1 MNVKNTNI
9 FQLQDTGVNIATEL
23 ALESSSNKLLNT
35 LYPPDEVYYRINQQP
50 EDLLNNVKHNND
62 RLSNESISSP
72 FSENPISKTIEEMQR
87 VLNARGD
94 CFPETTEP
102 SPEEILNIYSENL
115 GISVSCN
122 GSPRAG
128 DTIQHQYQT
137 TIDDLKS
144 NKSKRDKNNLKQPK
158 SKCYTTKQD
167 SKKGKIPKSDMATSK
182 ENKLRELINVY
193 GGSEKIRKP
202 YSDLTLCS
210 KSEEKRNISPNTPK
224 PTNNSSN
231 KVSSIPSRKSRRK
244 KQKHINKNDN
254 YLNDLVLEKSSRL
267 SSKRKTNPK
276 ANLNNLKKGNL
287 KRKLKLNT
295 TKVDFEP
302 KLSRNF
308 PISSK
313 ENKHCA
319 NKVNNSIS
327 NKQLQLKNKAP
338 NQMNKKVH
346 SYPQDSKRNTLSNNI
361 NKIGL
366 NVTSRNAL
374 NIEPE
379 IGMKHHDLD
388 ILQNHSNQY
397 NKCKLGSSEKVIDF
411 LSKKAST
418 EANLNKHTLFAESS
432 PVDRNDSFTFDIQ
445 DSQNDHLKHDSF
457 NEGFASKPT
466 QLHYALP
473 TQSSR
478 SKEVDRFLNGHYQHL
493 PFVIGQSTNKSHNLW
508 VNIQEALS
516 LIKQKLQQPT
526 ETPNT
531 TLNDCVECERP
542 PSVLS
547 KLTTKT
553 TVRKTQQCPAVRS
566 DSLYDIP
573 EGTLEIE
580 ETGVSSWEDHPECI
594 KANVDP
600 NYVRSRCSCLAQ
612 PVMNYK
618 NVLRQIF
625 GGNSEGASGSNMTIN
640 GVKGDV
646 FNDQGGD
653 SYIIELKKALI
664 GFTQDFEE
672 MNK

>member
-1 MNVKNTNI
+1 MNVENTNI
-9 FQLQDTGVNIATEL
+9 FQLQDTGVNIPTEL
-23 ALESSSNKLLNT
+23 ALESSSSKLLDT
-35 LYPPDEVYYRINQQP
+35 LYPSDEVYYRINQQP
-50 EDLLNNVKHNND
+50 EILLNNVKHNND

-87 VLNARGD
+87 VLNAKGD

-115 GISVSCN
+115 GISISCN
-122 GSPRAG
+122 GSPRGG
-128 DTIQHQYQT
+128 DTIHQT

-144 NKSKRDKNNLKQPK
+144 NKNRRDKNNLKQPK

-167 SKKGKIPKSDMATSK
+167 RKKGKIPKSDLPTSK

-210 KSEEKRNISPNTPK
+210 NSDEKRNISPITTK
-224 PTNNSSN
+224 PPNNGSS

-244 KQKHINKNDN
+244 KQKNMNKNEN
-254 YLNDLVLEKSSRL
+254 YLNDVVLEKSSRL

-276 ANLNNLKKGNL
+276 ANVSNLKKGNL
-287 KRKLKLNT
+287 KKKLQLNIV
-295 TKVDFEP
+295 KCDVEP

-319 NKVNNSIS
+319 NNSIS
-327 NKQLQLKNKAP
+327 NKQLQLKNKNS

-346 SYPQDSKRNTLSNNI
+346 SYPQDSKRNILPNNV
-361 NKIGL
+361 NNIGL
-366 NVTSRNAL
+366 NVTSHNQL
-374 NIEPE
+374 NIESE
-379 IGMKHHDLD
+379 IGMNSNDLD

-397 NKCKLGSSEKVIDF
+397 NKCKLSSSEKVIDF
-411 LSKKAST
+411 LSKKGST
-418 EANLNKHTLFAESS
+418 EANLNKHILFAESS
-432 PVDRNDSFTFDIQ
+432 TGDRNDYTFEIQ
-445 DSQNDHLKHDSF
+445 DSHNDHLKHDTY
-457 NEGFASKPT
+457 NEGFVSKST

-493 PFVIGQSTNKSHNLW
+493 PFVIGQSTSKSHNLW

-526 ETPNT
+526 ENQNT
-531 TLNDCVECERP
+531 TLNECVECERP

-553 TVRKTQQCPAVRS
+553 IRKPHQCPAVRS

-625 GGNSEGASGSNMTIN
+625 GGNSAGASDSSMTIN

-646 FNDQGGD
+646 LYDQGGD
-653 SYIIELKKALI
+653 SYITELKKALI

>member
-1 MNVKNTNI
+1 MNVENTNI
-9 FQLQDTGVNIATEL
+9 FQLQDTGVNIPTEH
-23 ALESSSNKLLNT
+23 ALESSSSKLLDT
-35 LYPPDEVYYRINQQP
+35 FYRSDEVYYRINQQP
-50 EDLLNNVKHNND
+50 EILPNNVKHNND

-87 VLNARGD
+87 VLNAKGD

-115 GISVSCN
+115 GISISCN
-122 GSPRAG
+122 GSPRGG
-128 DTIQHQYQT
+128 DTIHQT

-144 NKSKRDKNNLKQPK
+144 NKNRRDKNNLKQPK

-167 SKKGKIPKSDMATSK
+167 SKKGKIPKSDLPTSK

-210 KSEEKRNISPNTPK
+210 KLDEKRNISPNTTK
-224 PTNNSSN
+224 PPNNGSS

-244 KQKHINKNDN
+244 KQKNMNKNEN
-254 YLNDLVLEKSSRL
+254 YLNDVILEKSSRL

-276 ANLNNLKKGNL
+276 ANISNLKKGNL
-287 KRKLKLNT
+287 KKKLQLNIV
-295 TKVDFEP
+295 KGDVEP

-319 NKVNNSIS
+319 NNSIS
-327 NKQLQLKNKAP
+327 NKQLQLKNKSS

-346 SYPQDSKRNTLSNNI
+346 SYPQDSKRNILPNNV
-361 NKIGL
+361 NNIGL
-366 NVTSRNAL
+366 NVTSHNQL

-379 IGMKHHDLD
+379 IGMNSNDLD
-388 ILQNHSNQY
+388 ILQNHS

-411 LSKKAST
+411 LSKKGST
-418 EANLNKHTLFAESS
+418 EANLNKHILFAESS
-432 PVDRNDSFTFDIQ
+432 PGDRNDYTFDIQ
-445 DSQNDHLKHDSF
+445 DSQNDHLKHDTY
-457 NEGFASKPT
+457 NEGFVGKST

-493 PFVIGQSTNKSHNLW
+493 PFVIGQSTSKSHNLW

-526 ETPNT
+526 ETQNT

-553 TVRKTQQCPAVRS
+553 IRKPHQCPAVRS

-580 ETGVSSWEDHPECI
+580 ETGVGSWEDHPECI
-594 KANVDP
+594 KANLDP

-625 GGNSEGASGSNMTIN
+625 GGNSAGASDSTMTIN

-646 FNDQGGD
+646 LYDQGGD
-653 SYIIELKKALI
+653 SYITELKKALI

>member
-1 MNVKNTNI
+1 MNVNENTNT
-9 FQLQDTGVNIATEL
+9 FQLQDTGVNVPTEL
-23 ALESSSNKLLNT
+23 ALESSSNKLLKNT
-35 LYPPDEVYYRINQQP
+35 LYPSDEVYYSINQQP
-50 EDLLNNVKHNND
+50 EVLLNNFKHNND
-62 RLSNESISSP
+62 ILSNEPISSP

-115 GISVSCN
+115 GICISCN
-122 GSPRAG
+122 GTPRGG
-128 DTIQHQYQT
+128 DTIQHQT

-144 NKSKRDKNNLKQPK
+144 NKNRRDKNNSKQPK

-167 SKKGKIPKSDMATSK
+167 NKRGKITKSDMPTSK

-202 YSDLTLCS
+202 HSELTLCS
-210 KSEEKRNISPNTPK
+210 KSEENRNISPNTPK
-224 PTNNSSN
+224 PPNNGSS

-244 KQKHINKNDN
+244 KQKHTNKNDN
-254 YLNDLVLEKSSRL
+254 YLNDVILDKSSRL

-276 ANLNNLKKGNL
+276 ANVSNLKKGNL
-287 KRKLKLNT
+287 KRKLKINVI
-295 TKVDFEP
+295 KGDVEP
-302 KLSRNF
+302 KLIRNF

-319 NKVNNSIS
+319 NKVNNSTS
-327 NKQLQLKNKAP
+327 DKQLQQKNKAS
-338 NQMNKKVH
+338 NQMNKKVY
-346 SYPQDSKRNTLSNNI
+346 SYPQDSKRNTLPNNV

-366 NVTSRNAL
+366 TATSRNQL
-374 NIEPE
+374 YIEPE
-379 IGMKHHDLD
+379 TGMKPNDLD

-397 NKCKLGSSEKVIDF
+397 NKCKLASSEKVINC

-418 EANLNKHTLFAESS
+418 EDTNLNKHILFAESS
-432 PVDRNDSFTFDIQ
+432 SFDRNDYTFDIQ
-445 DSQNDHLKHDSF
+445 DCQNDHLKHDTF
-457 NEGFASKPT
+457 NEGFVSKST

-493 PFVIGQSTNKSHNLW
+493 PFVIGQSTSKSHNLW

-526 ETPNT
+526 ETQNT

-553 TVRKTQQCPAVRS
+553 IRKPHQCPAVRS

-573 EGTLEIE
+573 EGNLEIE

-625 GGNSEGASGSNMTIN
+625 GGNSEGASDCNMTMN

-646 FNDQGGD
+646 FYDQGGD
-653 SYIIELKKALI
+653 SYITELKKALI

>member
-1 MNVKNTNI
+1 MNVENTNI
-9 FQLQDTGVNIATEL
+9 FQLQDTGVNIPTEL
-23 ALESSSNKLLNT
+23 ALESSSSKLLDT
-35 LYPPDEVYYRINQQP
+35 LYPSDEVYYRINQQP
-50 EDLLNNVKHNND
+50 EILLNNVKHNND

-87 VLNARGD
+87 VLNAKGD

-115 GISVSCN
+115 GISISCN
-122 GSPRAG
+122 GSPRGG
-128 DTIQHQYQT
+128 DTIHQT

-144 NKSKRDKNNLKQPK
+144 NKNRRDKNNLKQPK

-167 SKKGKIPKSDMATSK
+167 RKKGKIPKSDLPTSK

-210 KSEEKRNISPNTPK
+210 NSDEKRNISPNTTK
-224 PTNNSSN
+224 PPNNGSS

-244 KQKHINKNDN
+244 KQKNMNKNEN
-254 YLNDLVLEKSSRL
+254 YLNDVVLEKSSRL

-276 ANLNNLKKGNL
+276 ANVSNLKKGNL
-287 KRKLKLNT
+287 KKKLQLNIV
-295 TKVDFEP
+295 KCDVEP

-319 NKVNNSIS
+319 NNSIS
-327 NKQLQLKNKAP
+327 NKQLQLKNKNS

-346 SYPQDSKRNTLSNNI
+346 SYPQDSKRNILPNNV
-361 NKIGL
+361 NNIGL
-366 NVTSRNAL
+366 NVTSHNQL
-374 NIEPE
+374 NIESE
-379 IGMKHHDLD
+379 IGMNSNDLD

-397 NKCKLGSSEKVIDF
+397 NKCKLSSSEKVIDF
-411 LSKKAST
+411 LSKKGST
-418 EANLNKHTLFAESS
+418 EANLNKHILFAESS
-432 PVDRNDSFTFDIQ
+432 TGDRNDYTFEIQ
-445 DSQNDHLKHDSF
+445 DSHNDHLKHDTY
-457 NEGFASKPT
+457 NEGFVSKSTP
-466 QLHYALP
+466 LHYALP

-493 PFVIGQSTNKSHNLW
+493 PFVIGQSTSKSHNLW

-526 ETPNT
+526 ETQNT
-531 TLNDCVECERP
+531 TLNECVECERP

-553 TVRKTQQCPAVRS
+553 IRKPHQCPAVRS

-625 GGNSEGASGSNMTIN
+625 GGNSAGASDSTMTIN

-646 FNDQGGD
+646 LYDQGGD
-653 SYIIELKKALI
+653 SYITELKKALI

>member
-1 MNVKNTNI
+1 MNVENTNI
-9 FQLQDTGVNIATEL
+9 FQLQDTGVNIPTEL
-23 ALESSSNKLLNT
+23 ALESSSSKLLDT
-35 LYPPDEVYYRINQQP
+35 FYPSDEIYYRIKQQP
-50 EDLLNNVKHNND
+50 EILPNNVKHNND
-62 RLSNESISSP
+62 RLSNEPISSP

-87 VLNARGD
+87 VLNAKGD

-115 GISVSCN
+115 GISISCN
-122 GSPRAG
+122 GSPRGG
-128 DTIQHQYQT
+128 DTIHQT
-137 TIDDLKS
+137 TNGDLKS
-144 NKSKRDKNNLKQPK
+144 NKNRRDKNNLKQPK

-167 SKKGKIPKSDMATSK
+167 SKKGKVPKSDLPTSK

-210 KSEEKRNISPNTPK
+210 KSDEKRNISPNTTK
-224 PTNNSSN
+224 PPNNGSS

-244 KQKHINKNDN
+244 KQKNMNKNEN
-254 YLNDLVLEKSSRL
+254 YLNDVILEKSSRL

-276 ANLNNLKKGNL
+276 ANVSNLKKGNL
-287 KRKLKLNT
+287 KKKLQLNIV
-295 TKVDFEP
+295 KGDVEP

-319 NKVNNSIS
+319 NNSIS
-327 NKQLQLKNKAP
+327 NKQFQLKNKNS

-346 SYPQDSKRNTLSNNI
+346 SYPQDSKRNLLPNNV
-361 NKIGL
+361 NNIGL
-366 NVTSRNAL
+366 NVTSHNQL

-379 IGMKHHDLD
+379 IGINSNDLD

-397 NKCKLGSSEKVIDF
+397 NKCKLGSSEKVINF
-411 LSKKAST
+411 LSKKGST
-418 EANLNKHTLFAESS
+418 EANLNKHILFAESS
-432 PVDRNDSFTFDIQ
+432 PGDRNDYTFDIQ
-445 DSQNDHLKHDSF
+445 DSQNDNLKHDTY
-457 NEGFASKPT
+457 NEGFVSKST

-493 PFVIGQSTNKSHNLW
+493 PFVIGQSTSKSHNLW

-526 ETPNT
+526 ETQNT

-553 TVRKTQQCPAVRS
+553 IRKPHQCPAVRS

-625 GGNSEGASGSNMTIN
+625 GGNSAGASDSTMTIN

-646 FNDQGGD
+646 LYDQGGD
-653 SYIIELKKALI
+653 SYITELKKALI